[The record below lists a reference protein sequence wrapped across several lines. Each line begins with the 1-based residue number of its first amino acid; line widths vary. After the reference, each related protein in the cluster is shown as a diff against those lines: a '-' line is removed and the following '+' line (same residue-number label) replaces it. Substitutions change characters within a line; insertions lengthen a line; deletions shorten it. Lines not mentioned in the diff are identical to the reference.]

1 MEHNDWKNGAND
13 KLKKLA
19 NKYGYVAVS
28 FGYSITHEEYCV
40 MIRNDNYD
48 FEHANGATIGEA
60 IGELDRNLNKKL
72 NTKRGRIEK
81 LRQQLAELEA

>member
-40 MIRNDNYD
+40 TIRNDNYD